1 LKRKLSLSHKIGC
14 KILIKIKN
22 LTKRLLENGKKDH
35 QDQILQVMKKSQE
48 ILLQKIEG
56 AIVIVGKEVV
66 TEVIGS

>member
-1 LKRKLSLSHKIGC
+1 MKRKLSLSHKIGC